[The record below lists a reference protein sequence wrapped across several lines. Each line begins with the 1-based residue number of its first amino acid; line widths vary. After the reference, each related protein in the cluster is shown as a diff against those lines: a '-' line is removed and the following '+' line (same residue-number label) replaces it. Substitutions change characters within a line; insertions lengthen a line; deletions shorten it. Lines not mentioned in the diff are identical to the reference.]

1 MGERSAQLL
10 ALRRAVDEACDVAGV
25 PAAVA
30 TEGGRRLVL
39 SGRQRL
45 VMLGELAARAGE
57 VDDPAPPEAGTEQAA
72 GGPALVVL
80 GPRVQ
85 PEVVELLRGLL
96 EAAERGE
103 VQAVAVAMLKS
114 HERAATAWSAQD
126 ASIFRLGFTVYDLLS
141 RMREEGLS

>member
-1 MGERSAQLL
+1 MGERSARLL
-10 ALRRAVDEACDVAGV
+10 DLRLAVDHACDVAGV
-25 PAAVA
+25 PAEVR

-45 VMLGELAARAGE
+45 VMLGELAARANE
-57 VDDPAPPEAGTEQAA
+57 AAASAPAERRTEEAAS
-72 GGPALVVL
+72 GPALVAL

-103 VQAVAVAMLKS
+103 VQAVAVALLKPQQ
-114 HERAATAWSAQD
+114 RAATAWSAQD
-126 ASIFRLGFTVYDLLS
+126 ASVFALGFTVYDLLA
-141 RMREEGLS
+141 RLREEGLS